1 MNKLEWWPKAGKA
14 KKAGIILVIIIVA
27 SLLMTLVE
35 EKGFT
40 VTKKIPFLI
49 AMCCLAV
56 WFYQPAKK
64 ENV

>member
-1 MNKLEWWPKAGKA
+1 MNKMEWWPKEGKL

-27 SLLMTLVE
+27 SLLMTLLE
-35 EKGFT
+35 ERGIT
-40 VTKKIPFLI
+40 LTKKIPFLI
-49 AMCCLAV
+49 AMSCLAV

>member
-35 EKGFT
+35 EKGFMI
-40 VTKKIPFLI
+40 TKKIPFLI
-49 AMCCLAV
+49 AMSCLAV

>member
-1 MNKLEWWPKAGKA
+1 MNKLEWWPNEGKA

-40 VTKKIPFLI
+40 FTKKIPFLI

>member
-35 EKGFT
+35 EKGFMI
-40 VTKKIPFLI
+40 TKKIPFLI